1 MRLTLLQLPCFTKE
15 IDECETIFEKIIYV
29 LKHMEILQRM
39 PFLAQSAVF
48 KRLSEIADV
57 ASLTKEERRQYDE
70 DLKHYRDTIAVMH
83 GQFMEGETKGRA
95 EGIIEGRAEGI
106 IEGRAEERMANAMSL
121 KANGVPI
128 DVIAKSLGLTE
139 DEVARL

>member
-1 MRLTLLQLPCFTKE
+1 M
-15 IDECETIFEKIIYV
+15 
-29 LKHMEILQRM
+29 
-39 PFLAQSAVF
+39 
-48 KRLSEIADV
+48 
-57 ASLTKEERRQYDE
+57 
-70 DLKHYRDTIAVMH
+70 AVMH

-95 EGIIEGRAEGI
+95 EGRAEGI

-128 DVIAKSLGLTE
+128 DIIAKSLELTE